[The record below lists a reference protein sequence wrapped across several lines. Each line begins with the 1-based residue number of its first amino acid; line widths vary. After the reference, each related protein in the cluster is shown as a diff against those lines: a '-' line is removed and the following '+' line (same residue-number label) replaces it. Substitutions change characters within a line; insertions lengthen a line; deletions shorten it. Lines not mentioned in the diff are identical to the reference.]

1 MAEVIGWINDA
12 VSFFQTLES
21 LIPGSQASYST
32 VRVEAGLNGN
42 GLSGADGTISM
53 IRIYD
58 NNQNLIGQT
67 DGGYV
72 SSGGYSD
79 FNIEQSVCVSYAS
92 TSWTDGSQYAWVGD
106 WGYLCGLPWYY
117 GNVYVDNGG
126 YAPRCTW
133 IDGDDTNGLYAQSL
147 LIDWTSFVES
157 DQNSSPNSD
166 PNSYCGY
173 PALRSYTSSGGEV
186 VKRDKTPK
194 LDSRL
199 VISSAASHNATELCS
214 SETSRGPDLV
224 SMAEGVFCDMATK
237 EVMPLCDEGTKQGC
251 FHVDSRTK
259 LLSNE
264 TTHAKPYTK
273 VLQWK

>member
-1 MAEVIGWINDA
+1 MIQ
-12 VSFFQTLES
+12 SHKLTM
-21 LIPGSQASYST
+21 YS
-32 VRVEAGLNGN
+32 
-42 GLSGADGTISM
+42 
-53 IRIYD
+53 
-58 NNQNLIGQT
+58 
-67 DGGYV
+67 
-72 SSGGYSD
+72 
-79 FNIEQSVCVSYAS
+79 
-92 TSWTDGSQYAWVGD
+92 
-106 WGYLCGLPWYY
+106 
-117 GNVYVDNGG
+117 
-126 YAPRCTW
+126 APRCTW

-147 LIDWTSFVES
+147 LIDWTSFGQS
-157 DQNSSPNSD
+157 NQNTD
-166 PNSYCGY
+166 PNSFCGY

-199 VISSAASHNATELCS
+199 VISSAASHNATELCL

-237 EVMPLCDEGTKQGC
+237 EVLPLCDQGTKHDC

-264 TTHAKPYTK
+264 TTHAKSYTK